1 MFFFACLLRGQD
13 DYVTKAAKEQRRD
26 FDDDDPD
33 VGGDDVTGMLAV

>member
-26 FDDDDPD
+26 FDGDGPD
-33 VGGDDVTGMLAV
+33 FGGGDVAGMLAV